1 MLRIVLPDGY
11 LPILGIDVRIST
23 CQVDRSLPNFS
34 ILPMPFSSAMFPHNE
49 QRVLDDI
56 DRQFRPSVDK
66 LVNLTKEFLV
76 EFKLGLESYGQPM
89 AMMHVSSIVHV
100 QSH

>member
-1 MLRIVLPDGY
+1 
-11 LPILGIDVRIST
+11 
-23 CQVDRSLPNFS
+23 
-34 ILPMPFSSAMFPHNE
+34 MFTLNE

-76 EFKLGLESYGQPM
+76 EFKLGLENYGQPM
-89 AMMHVSSIVHV
+89 AMMHVSAYSTSNPIDL
-100 QSH
+100 